1 MTTSFWFALD
11 DGDGSAREQVHRHL
25 RHYMN
30 WIPADFVDAL
40 AATAG
45 FAGTPAQLRGAGP
58 DRGPG
63 RGRGAAHPDG
73 VGRRAGAP
81 GGRRTG
87 LIPRQRRRGSGAR
100 VGAGLGFARA
110 NGLGAGLGGTVA
122 HRGAG
127 LGLGGFLLPQSEDA
141 AESLRIVQDEGGRW
155 MAAAGILFISS
166 IFLSLGLP
174 AILTLLQRRGWT
186 VGVISAVVLEV
197 GFIGTAGFAMLMV
210 FFHSLVKVDLIRPR
224 ASTTWPPRPGSR
236 SSSTSGSPG
245 STSASCSSRSP
256 CCAPRPLRCGCRWRC
271 SHVMLFPVSGLLPE
285 YVAKATVMLLVA
297 GFAGIAIAATQPTFR
312 RIS

>member
-1 MTTSFWFALD
+1 MDWVPVSAALLLT
-11 DGDGSAREQVHRHL
+11 G
-25 RHYMN
+25 
-30 WIPADFVDAL
+30 AL
-40 AATAG
+40 A
-45 FAGTPAQLRGAGP
+45 
-58 DRGPG
+58 
-63 RGRGAAHPDG
+63 
-73 VGRRAGAP
+73 
-81 GGRRTG
+81 
-87 LIPRQRRRGSGAR
+87 
-100 VGAGLGFARA
+100 
-110 NGLGAGLGGTVA
+110 
-122 HRGAG
+122 

-141 AESLRIVQDEGGRW
+141 ADSLRIVQDEGGRW

-210 FFHSLVKVDLIRPR
+210 FFHSLVKVDLIKTQGINDLATETGLAIFLYIWIAGIYLGELLLAIALLR
-224 ASTTWPPRPGSR
+224 AKTT
-236 SSSTSGSPG
+236 
-245 STSASCSSRSP
+245 
-256 CCAPRPLRCGCRWRC
+256 PLWVPLALLA
-271 SHVMLFPVSGLLPE
+271 HVMLFPVSGLLPE